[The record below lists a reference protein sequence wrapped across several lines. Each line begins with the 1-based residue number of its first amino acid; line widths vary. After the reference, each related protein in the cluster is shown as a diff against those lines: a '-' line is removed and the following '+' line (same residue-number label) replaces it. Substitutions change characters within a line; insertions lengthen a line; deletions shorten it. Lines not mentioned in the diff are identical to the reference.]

1 MLECQREQAFHTRH
15 VDGRVGPPG
24 RLIKSPSA
32 RPGEVVRVAPG
43 VVNSDPAGNF
53 EIPPVAVARERMAQ
67 KAQAKPVASKA
78 REEQVRE
85 IRR

>member
-1 MLECQREQAFHTRH
+1 
-15 VDGRVGPPG
+15 
-24 RLIKSPSA
+24 
-32 RPGEVVRVAPG
+32 